1 MADLL
6 IRKPVSELIDVIPLA
21 GRIGAQINGVELS
34 SNLNPEVLNQIRQSL
49 LEHKVIFFRNQEHL
63 TDQEQEKFAELL
75 GQPISHPTVPV
86 AEGSTYIFEL
96 DSRHDGRAD
105 VWHTDVTF
113 VSNYPKISILRAVT
127 TPNRGGDTTWA
138 NTEAA
143 YDELPEPL
151 KLLANQLRA
160 IHTNDFD
167 YGGFRP
173 SASDEV
179 VKRHQKIFASTVY
192 EAEHPLVRVHPETG
206 KRTLILGQFFKRFVG
221 LTAKESN
228 KLFEIFQD
236 RITKPE
242 NTIRWTWKDGDVAI
256 WDNRATQH
264 LAVNDYGNALRIMR
278 RVTLAGDVPV
288 DIDGKASRQIKPSTS

>member
-1 MADLL
+1 MMSDS
-6 IRKPVSELIDVIPLA
+6 IIKIIPLTR
-21 GRIGAQINGVELS
+21 RIGAEIQGVRLAAD
-34 SNLNPEVLNQIRQSL
+34 LDPKILADIHQAL
-49 LEHKVIFFRNQEHL
+49 LTHKVIFFRQQQHL
-63 TDQEQEKFAELL
+63 DNLQQEQFARLF

-86 AEGSTYIFEL
+86 AEDSSFIFEL
-96 DSRHDGRAD
+96 DSKHGGRAD

-113 VSNYPKISILRAVT
+113 VEAYPKLSILRAVT
-127 TPNRGGDTTWA
+127 VPETGGDTTWA
-138 NTEAA
+138 NTETA

-173 SASDEV
+173 DASPEIV
-179 VKRHQKIFASTVY
+179 ERHQTVFASSVY
-192 EAEHPLVRVHPETG
+192 EAEHPVVRIHPETG
-206 KRTLILGQFFKRFVG
+206 RKGLVLGQFFKRFVG
-221 LTAKESN
+221 LTTKESN

-242 NTIRWTWKDGDVAI
+242 NTVRWKWQQGDVVI

-264 LAVNDYGNALRIMR
+264 LAVNDYENAHRVVR
-278 RVTLAGDVPV
+278 RVTVAGDIPV
-288 DIDGKASRQIKPSTS
+288 GIDGQRSKTLQPVPQEAEQLSA

>member
-1 MADLL
+1 MAA
-6 IRKPVSELIDVIPLA
+6 IISEKPMTTLTDIVPLT
-21 GRIGAQINGVELS
+21 GRIGAHIRNVKLS
-34 SNLNPEVLNQIRQSL
+34 STLDFELLNQIKNAL
-49 LEHKVIFFRNQEHL
+49 LEHKVIFFRDQTHL
-63 TDQEQEKFAELL
+63 TDQEQEDFAALL

-86 AEGSTYIFEL
+86 AADSNYIFEL
-96 DSRHDGRAD
+96 DSRHGGRAD

-113 VSNYPKISILRAVT
+113 VTNYPKISVLRAVT
-127 TPNRGGDTTWA
+127 IPPRGGDTTWA

-143 YDELPEPL
+143 YEELPEAL
-151 KLLANQLRA
+151 KLLAHQLRA

-173 SASDEV
+173 EASDDLI
-179 VKRHQKIFASTVY
+179 KQHQKVFASTIY
-192 EAEHPLVRVHPETG
+192 QAEHPLVRVHPETG
-206 KRTLILGQFFKRFVG
+206 RKSLILGQFFKRFVG
-221 LTAKESN
+221 LTSKESN

-242 NTIRWTWKDGDVAI
+242 NTVRWTWQTGDIAI

-264 LAVNDYGNALRIMR
+264 LAVNDYGDAIRVMR

-288 DIDGKASRQIKPSTS
+288 DIFGNSSQQLTPESL